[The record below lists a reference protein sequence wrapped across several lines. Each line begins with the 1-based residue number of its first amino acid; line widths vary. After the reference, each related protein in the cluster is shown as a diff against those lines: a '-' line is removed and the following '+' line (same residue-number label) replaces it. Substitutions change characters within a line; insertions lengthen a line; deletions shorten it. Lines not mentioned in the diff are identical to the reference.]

1 MFVVVAVAV
10 ALIVRSHGLL
20 PLFSHVSSLLACFRM
35 YELKYRWHGDAHAS
49 SKPHKQRQQQ
59 QQPSAAAAIEGA
71 SKPHAQ

>member
-20 PLFSHVSSLLACFRM
+20 PLFSRVSSLLACFRI
-35 YELKYRWHGDAHAS
+35 YELKYQWHGDAHAS